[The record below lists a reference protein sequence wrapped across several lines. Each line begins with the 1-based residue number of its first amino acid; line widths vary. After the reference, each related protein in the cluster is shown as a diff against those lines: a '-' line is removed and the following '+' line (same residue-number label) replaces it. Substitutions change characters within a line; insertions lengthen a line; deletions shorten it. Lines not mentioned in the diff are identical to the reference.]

1 MGAVKHLFAVM
12 AVMLALSASAAV
24 PIAPF
29 RPLTTE
35 IPRTAVPRPGSLQPQ
50 SLPRETVQLCK
61 DPKAFRLEQEAKL
74 REMSKALGAWRKGDP
89 NKTPEEFLKSSGLEK
104 LLKKQQVDPKQIELI
119 KSQLIDAMRLGD
131 KIQQQQQSIVKK
143 GGDK

>member
-1 MGAVKHLFAVM
+1 MR
-12 AVMLALSASAAV
+12 LSAASIAVFLAMSAFADV
-24 PIAPF
+24 LVTPF

-35 IPRTAVPRPGSLQPQ
+35 IPRTAVPKPGSLQPQ
-50 SLPRETVQLCK
+50 CLPRETVQLCK
-61 DPKAFRLEQEAKL
+61 DPKTFQQEREAKL

-104 LLKKQQVDPKQIELI
+104 VLQKQQVDPKQIELI

-131 KIQQQQQSIVKK
+131 KIQKELGANE
-143 GGDK
+143 GGGK